1 MRTIRI
7 RIENE
12 RATQEM
18 AEGIIDHLANWDIDA
33 TADITNNVINISI
46 ADDIDEDTITED
58 IIDHLANWDI
68 DAVTI

>member
-33 TADITNNVINISI
+33 TADITDNVINISI
-46 ADDIDEDTITED
+46 TDDITDDIDED
-58 IIDHLANWDI
+58 IIDHLANWNI
-68 DAVTI
+68 DATAI